1 MPSIKVYQINN
12 YISDYPIIEI
22 EYDFGDTLVKKI
34 VSDYNPQ
41 LNEKNAQIVIGNDV
55 FHSWNVA
62 VDSCLMYGDF
72 ILIRTD
78 CITIIIRFGDKE
90 VKIKN
95 LFLIFSNLTYQ
106 KTLWTIKN
114 FNFSAK
120 CF

>member
-41 LNEKNAQIVIGNDV
+41 LNEKNAQIIFGNDV

-78 CITIIIRFGDKE
+78 CAPIIIRFGDTE
-90 VKIKN
+90 V
-95 LFLIFSNLTYQ
+95 YYR
-106 KTLWTIKN
+106 
-114 FNFSAK
+114 
-120 CF
+120 